1 MYFIKEKEK
10 MKLKSVTKEN
20 KKLGEQLATSVFEEM
35 VESAKINKDLEVALT
50 SYIEALGTEESRKY
64 KNGTFEECLEM
75 VNLSESLVEYI
86 RLWDADLVAL
96 IREYQN
102 KYSSNLVQYK
112 EKVYYSFLPFIL
124 VTLDKE
130 RNLINNTQKFYELHK
145 DELEKHLIKLIKF
158 RLKDKSESKKS
169 KTPTFS
175 EFCDRRLWSNTPKK
189 LAMIQYKEYLNT
201 GSYNAVENKQKYS
214 ESIAKKFKKQ
224 ILSINNN
231 LIQLSYKSM
240 VKDYFG
246 LDLLE
251 GKNTPKLARQLKKS
265 GIDYT
270 DEEIRH
276 FGEVEKWW
284 NNWLSKENYT
294 IDGDYFRV
302 ADLWVDTK
310 DFEIPYIVDN
320 WAFNGSCNISTSS
333 AGSDT
338 HLVLKHFG
346 FEYLKGYSTVYKKGK
361 LELVPSMRT
370 YFLRDGDDIAHA
382 GTYADFDGTRAKAC
396 YEFTTVLLCILFNKK
411 IGDFHKIRGMNIYCD
426 HYHSDLGGSVNF
438 WANQADNDYAKW
450 GTASIFERFNREDIE
465 EYCNTYPSLKYT
477 LENASKRE
485 MIIIKENHM
494 LVKGELIKDYRK
506 NKTEQNNDLLNNI
519 LNSIK

>member
-1 MYFIKEKEK
+1 

-20 KKLGEQLATSVFEEM
+20 KKLGEILPITVFDEM
-35 VESAKINKDLEVALT
+35 VESAKTNKDLEVALT
-50 SYIEALGTEESRKY
+50 SYIEALDTEESRKY

-75 VNLSESLVEYI
+75 VNLSESLVESI
-86 RLWDADLVAL
+86 RLWDDDLVAL

-102 KYSSNLVQYK
+102 KYSSNMVEYK
-112 EKVYYSFLPFIL
+112 EKTYYSFLPFIL

-130 RNLINNTQKFYELHK
+130 RNLIGNTQKFYELHK
-145 DELEKHLIKLIKF
+145 VELEKHLIKLIKF
-158 RLKDKSESKKS
+158 RFKEDTKGKKPG
-169 KTPTFS
+169 KTTFD
-175 EFCDRRLWSNTPKK
+175 EFCSRHLWSNTPKGF
-189 LAMIQYKEYLNT
+189 AMIQYKDYLKT
-201 GSYNAVENKQKYS
+201 GSTNTVENKRLYS
-214 ESIAKKFKKQ
+214 EMTAKRFKKQ
-224 ILSINNN
+224 ILGINNN
-231 LIQLSYKSM
+231 LVQLTYKSM

-251 GKNTPKLARQLKKS
+251 GKNAPKLARQLKKA

-270 DEEIRH
+270 DEEVRH

-284 NNWLSKENYT
+284 KDWLNKESYT
-294 IDGDYFRV
+294 LDGSYFRV

-320 WAFNGSCNISTSS
+320 WAFSGSCNISTST

-338 HLVLKHFG
+338 HLVLKHLG

-370 YFLRDGDDIAHA
+370 YFLRDGNDIAHA
-382 GTYADFDGTRAKAC
+382 GTYADFEGTRAKAC

-411 IGDFHKIRGMNIYCD
+411 IGDFHKIKGMNIYPD
-426 HYHSDLGGSVNF
+426 HYHSNLGGSVNF
-438 WANQADNDYAKW
+438 WANQAKNDYAKY
-450 GTASIFERFNREDIE
+450 GTASIFERFNRDDIE
-465 EYCNTYPSLKYT
+465 EYCNTYPSLRYT
-477 LENASKRE
+477 LENTPKKE
-485 MIIIKENHM
+485 KLLIKEYLM

-506 NKTEQNNDLLNNI
+506 NKAEQPNELLSNI

>member
-1 MYFIKEKEK
+1 
-10 MKLKSVTKEN
+10 MKLKSVTEEN

-35 VESAKINKDLEVALT
+35 VESVKTNEDLKVALT
-50 SYIEALGTEESRKY
+50 SYIEAIDIEESRKY

-75 VNLSESLVEYI
+75 VNLSESLVESI

-102 KYSSNLVQYK
+102 KYLSNMVEYK
-112 EKVYYSFLPFIL
+112 ENVYYSFLPFIL
-124 VTLDKE
+124 ITLDKE
-130 RNLINNTQKFYELHK
+130 RNLIGNTQKFYELHK
-145 DELEKHLIKLIKF
+145 DDLENHLVKLIKF

-175 EFCDRRLWSNTPKK
+175 EFCDRNIWSNTPKRF
-189 LAMIQYKEYLNT
+189 AMIQYKEYLNI
-201 GSYNAVENKQKYS
+201 GSYNTVENKREYS
-214 ESIAKKFKKQ
+214 EFIAKRFKNQ
-224 ILSINNN
+224 ILGINSN
-231 LIQLSYKSM
+231 LVQLTYKSM

-251 GKNTPKLARQLKKS
+251 GKNTPKLARQLKKA
-265 GIDYT
+265 GIEYT

-276 FGEVEKWW
+276 FGEVENWW
-284 NNWLSKENYT
+284 KNWLSKESYT
-294 IDGDYFRV
+294 LDGSYFRI

-320 WAFNGSCNISTSS
+320 WAFNGSCNISTSN

-411 IGDFHKIRGMNIYCD
+411 IDDFHKIRGMSIYCD
-426 HYHSDLGGSVNF
+426 HYHSDFKGSINF
-438 WANQADNDYAKW
+438 WANQANNKYVKW
-450 GTASIFERFNREDIE
+450 GTESIFERFNREDIE
-465 EYCNTYPSLKYT
+465 EYCKTYPSLKYT
-477 LENASKRE
+477 LENASKKE
-485 MIIIKENHM
+485 KIIIKENFM

-506 NKTEQNNDLLNNI
+506 NITEQNNNLLNNI
-519 LNSIK
+519 LDSIK